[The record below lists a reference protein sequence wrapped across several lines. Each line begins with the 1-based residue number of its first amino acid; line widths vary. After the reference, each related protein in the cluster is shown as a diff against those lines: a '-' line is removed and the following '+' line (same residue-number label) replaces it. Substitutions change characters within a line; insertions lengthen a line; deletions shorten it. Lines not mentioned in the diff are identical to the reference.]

1 MSENAGQ
8 PRRVVFLGPPGA
20 GKGTHATWL
29 AQQGA
34 MLHLSTG
41 DMLRAAVREGTEL
54 GSKAKQFMDA
64 GKLVPDALIIDML
77 FETLSERGGEA
88 TSGWILDGF
97 PRTEPQAMALD
108 ERLDAKGEQLD
119 AVLLFDVDADELVER
134 LSSRLTCKSCSA
146 IYNRRLRP
154 PEVEGV
160 CDRCGGDVVQR
171 ADDEPAAVRKRL
183 EVYADQTAPLID
195 YYDQRGKLLRIDAA
209 RSIEEVRG
217 AVVRHLGIGHGGIEH

>member
-54 GSKAKQFMDA
+54 GSQAKQFMDA

-77 FETLSERGGEA
+77 FETLSARGGEA
-88 TSGWILDGF
+88 ASGWILDGF
-97 PRTEPQAMALD
+97 PRTEPQAVALD

-119 AVLLFDVDADELVER
+119 AVLLFDVDSDELVER
-134 LSSRLTCKSCSA
+134 LSSRLTCKGCSA

-160 CDRCGGDVVQR
+160 CDRCGGNVVQR

-217 AVVRHLGIGHGGIEH
+217 AVLRHLGIGHTETEH